1 MEEATREAFEGEW
14 FKTGDVGHI
23 DEEGFLVITDRK
35 KDILVTSGGKN
46 VAPQPIENLLKS
58 TPYILNA
65 VVLGD
70 RRKFISALIVP
81 DLDKLEAYAR
91 RQGIDFLDREELV
104 QDQAIRTFMDQE
116 VDKAQANLAQY
127 EKIKKF
133 ALLDRDFELES
144 GEVTP
149 SLKVKRNIIE
159 KKYSQ
164 LIDSLYE
171 GLD

>member
-1 MEEATREAFEGEW
+1 MVCFLWRKYGAGERFE
-14 FKTGDVGHI
+14 KKRI
-23 DEEGFLVITDRK
+23 PGFLRSSAAGRIRMTWPP
-35 KDILVTSGGKN
+35 S
-46 VAPQPIENLLKS
+46 S
-58 TPYILNA
+58 T
-65 VVLGD
+65 
-70 RRKFISALIVP
+70 
-81 DLDKLEAYAR
+81 
-91 RQGIDFLDREELV
+91 
-104 QDQAIRTFMDQE
+104 MDQE